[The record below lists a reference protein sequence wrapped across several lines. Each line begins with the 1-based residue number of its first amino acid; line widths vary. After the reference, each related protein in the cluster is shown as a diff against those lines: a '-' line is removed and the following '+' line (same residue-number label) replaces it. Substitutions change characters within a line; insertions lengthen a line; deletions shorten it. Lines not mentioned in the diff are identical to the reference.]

1 MNLVDELLEADVKK
15 ATELETGDV
24 KSKRLAKILEKKDP
38 VTVKIKELKP
48 RRLNDI
54 SATQFKNNGD
64 LDLGK
69 TYDAKLLMCIEG
81 CTDPDL
87 MNKDLQAHFGCKS
100 AKELAE
106 LLFRS
111 EAGDIADAI
120 TELSGVVADEEKNE
134 EKVKNS

>member
-54 SATQFKNNGD
+54 SATQYKNNGD

-81 CTDPDL
+81 CVDPDL

-120 TELSGVVADEEKNE
+120 TGLSGVVADEEKNE
-134 EKVKNS
+134 EEVKNS

>member
-38 VTVKIKELKP
+38 VTVKIKELEP

-64 LDLGK
+64 LDFGK

-81 CTDPDL
+81 CADPDL

-120 TELSGVVADEEKNE
+120 TGLSGVVANEEKNE
-134 EKVKNS
+134 EEVKNS

>member
-120 TELSGVVADEEKNE
+120 TELSGVVADEKKNE

>member
-1 MNLVDELLEADVKK
+1 MNLVNELLKADVKK
-15 ATELETGDV
+15 ATELATGEV
-24 KSKRLAKILEKKDP
+24 KSKRLAKVLGKEEP

-81 CTDPDL
+81 CVDPDL

-120 TELSGVVADEEKNE
+120 TGLSGVVADEEKNE

>member
-1 MNLVDELLEADVKK
+1 MNLVNELLEADVKK

-54 SATQFKNNGD
+54 SATQYKNNGD

-81 CTDPDL
+81 CVDPDL

-106 LLFRS
+106 LLFRN

-120 TELSGVVADEEKNE
+120 TGLSGVVADEEKNE
-134 EKVKNS
+134 EEVKNS

>member
-54 SATQFKNNGD
+54 SATQFKNNGN

>member
-24 KSKRLAKILEKKDP
+24 KSKRLAKILGKKDP

-81 CTDPDL
+81 CVDPDL

-120 TELSGVVADEEKNE
+120 TGLSGIVANEEKNE
-134 EKVKNS
+134 EEVKNS

>member
-1 MNLVDELLEADVKK
+1 MNLVNELLEADVKK

-54 SATQFKNNGD
+54 SATQYKNNGN

-81 CTDPDL
+81 CVDPDL

-120 TELSGVVADEEKNE
+120 TGLSGIVANEEKNE
-134 EKVKNS
+134 EEVKNS

>member
-1 MNLVDELLEADVKK
+1 MNLVDELLKADVKK
-15 ATELETGDV
+15 AAELTTGEF
-24 KSKRLAKILEKKDP
+24 KSKRLAKVLGKEEP

-54 SATQFKNNGD
+54 LATQYRNNGHVD
-64 LDLGK
+64 FSK

-81 CTDPDL
+81 VTDPDL
-87 MNKDLQAHFGCKS
+87 INKDLQAYFGCAS

-106 LLFRS
+106 FLFRS
-111 EAGDIADAI
+111 EASDIADAI

-134 EKVKNS
+134 EEVKNS